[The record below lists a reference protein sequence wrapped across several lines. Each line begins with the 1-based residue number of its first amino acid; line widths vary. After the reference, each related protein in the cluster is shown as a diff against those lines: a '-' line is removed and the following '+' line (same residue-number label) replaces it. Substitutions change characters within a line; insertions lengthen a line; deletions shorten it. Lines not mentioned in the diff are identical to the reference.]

1 MLSQISYERHFY
13 FVLHLHFKYIE
24 WRNKYWNGNKF
35 SYIHNRYDNVIKHDD
50 VRNALLSNVIF
61 GSRHRT
67 RPVRLF
73 LLLFTFIRAV
83 TREDIC
89 CDGGNL
95 VSCARITVNPQLL
108 TNRREIRI
116 LGTVLYFSNR
126 VEPHGYVYKNRWL
139 DEAVLSYNKKTDSL
153 FGSFHIQGRAYE
165 IEACRDGHV
174 LKQRNQETIMNDV
187 VVPSLPGNLIPK
199 SPSLYWA
206 ARSWGARDQTT
217 IVTFTVKFYY
227 NEVFAQSTPDIEG
240 WVDSSLAM
248 LNQAMVNSLVP
259 VRVRKFA
266 TEMAMIP
273 EFRNWS

>member
-1 MLSQISYERHFY
+1 
-13 FVLHLHFKYIE
+13 
-24 WRNKYWNGNKF
+24 
-35 SYIHNRYDNVIKHDD
+35 
-50 VRNALLSNVIF
+50 
-61 GSRHRT
+61 
-67 RPVRLF
+67 
-73 LLLFTFIRAV
+73 
-83 TREDIC
+83 
-89 CDGGNL
+89 
-95 VSCARITVNPQLL
+95 
-108 TNRREIRI
+108 
-116 LGTVLYFSNR
+116 
-126 VEPHGYVYKNRWL
+126 
-139 DEAVLSYNKKTDSL
+139 
-153 FGSFHIQGRAYE
+153 
-165 IEACRDGHV
+165 
-174 LKQRNQETIMNDV
+174 MNDV

-273 EFRNWS
+273 EFRN